1 MDIVSPF
8 NIGRDQGCECC
19 VVLGLSS
26 SKSLFVHCLVLCMCF
41 LTFSH
46 SVLCCSCSSGGLS
59 LSRYCSNGVLF
70 AVTVNRVLVTDG
82 VTLQAVSLTD
92 GKVTWEQTLP
102 DGVR

>member
-1 MDIVSPF
+1 MY
-8 NIGRDQGCECC
+8 
-19 VVLGLSS
+19 VVC
-26 SKSLFVHCLVLCMCF
+26 VHCSASGTVYVF
-41 LTFSH
+41 LH
-46 SVLCCSCSSGGLS
+46 CIVRCSCSSGGLS

-92 GKVTWEQTLP
+92 GKVSWKQTLP

>member
-1 MDIVSPF
+1 MLCGAGTEFVQESV
-8 NIGRDQGCECC
+8 CA
-19 VVLGLSS
+19 
-26 SKSLFVHCLVLCMCF
+26 LFWYFSMCF